1 MIQNPRRLS
10 LGKAVKSLKKGLPS
24 SSSNFESTWSRLSR
38 CCCEG
43 FIYALNTFKF
53 IGTIYILHQVIPI
66 LHTVSKSSQKGFVTS
81 HIAPNIAYA
90 KLKLEEEA
98 LSHKAIYDAVQDRN
112 PNEHLTV
119 YE

>member
-1 MIQNPRRLS
+1 MKVLDQDYHD
-10 LGKAVKSLKKGLPS
+10 AVAKGLFMP
-24 SSSNFESTWSRLSR
+24 
-38 CCCEG
+38 
-43 FIYALNTFKF
+43 LNTFKF
-53 IGTIYILHQVIPI
+53 IGAIYILHQVIPI
-66 LHTVSKSSQKGFVTS
+66 LHTVSKSS